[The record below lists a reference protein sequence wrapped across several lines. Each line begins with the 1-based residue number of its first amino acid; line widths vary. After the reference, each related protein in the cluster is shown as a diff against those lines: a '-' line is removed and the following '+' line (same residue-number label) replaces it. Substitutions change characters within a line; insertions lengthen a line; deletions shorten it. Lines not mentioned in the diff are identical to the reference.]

1 MASKKSD
8 KHPDNHQNNQWLR
21 PLGNTGL
28 RCHPL
33 GFGCYRVA
41 EGNAEHEAALRAYLE
56 QGGNLIDTS
65 ANYADGRS
73 ETLVGKLLQ
82 DFPREQV
89 IVVTKGGYI
98 QGENMKLALQRK
110 FPEVVE
116 YGEGLWH
123 SIHPEFL
130 ETQIS
135 RSAARMRQK
144 VIDVYLLHN
153 PEYYLEHQ
161 AHHKIITE
169 KDHQEFYRRVQEA
182 FRYLEGKVAE
192 GKIRWYGISSNN
204 YGMAS
209 SSRTRTSVSRCWEA
223 AESVAAHHHFRVVQ
237 LPMNLYESGGA
248 LEANNNGQTVL
259 EFCREKGIGVLLN
272 RPLNA
277 FFGHQMMR
285 LADFL
290 KPGEKPPGKEQLHAL
305 LEPLHKMEQVLE
317 DQFDIALLHGD
328 DGGIAHYLE
337 VIVPQIKSSSHWEA
351 VFAEHIVQPIERW
364 AGQCQQLYG
373 GRKEWDEWLR
383 KFSES
388 LPRIFEQIARHLA
401 ASQQGASDQLRKQLQ
416 QAGYPKTKEPLSRM
430 SQNVLLHLD
439 GVSCVLNGMRRGE
452 YVKDSMGTVELEPVD
467 SLSILSKF
475 RQLNPQEPV
484 RAVH

>member
-1 MASKKSD
+1 MATQKSD
-8 KHPDNHQNNQWLR
+8 NHPNKQQLR
-21 PLGNTGL
+21 PLGSTGL
-28 RCHPL
+28 RCHPM

-41 EGNAEHEAALRAYLE
+41 EGNAAQEAALRAYLE

-65 ANYADGRS
+65 ANYTDGRS
-73 ETLVGKLLQ
+73 EMLVGKLLQ

-89 IVVTKGGYI
+89 ILITKGGYI
-98 QGENMKLALQRK
+98 QGQNMTLALQRK

-135 RSAARMRQK
+135 RSAERMRQQ

-209 SSRTRTSVSRCWEA
+209 SSRTWTSVSRCWEA
-223 AESVAAHHHFRVVQ
+223 AESVSAKHHFRVVQ
-237 LPMNLYESGGA
+237 LPMNLCESGGA
-248 LEANNNGQTVL
+248 LEINNNGQTVL
-259 EFCREKGIGVLLN
+259 SFCRDKGIGVLLN

-277 FFGHQMMR
+277 FFNHQMRR

-305 LEPLHKMEQVLE
+305 LEPLHKMEKILE
-317 DQFDIALLHGD
+317 DQFDISLLHGD
-328 DGGIAHYLE
+328 AGGIAHYLE
-337 VIVPQIKSSSHWEA
+337 VIVPQIKSPNHWEA

-364 AGQCQQLYG
+364 AVQCQQLYG
-373 GRKEWDEWLR
+373 GRKEWDEWLQ
-383 KFSES
+383 KFGET
-388 LPRIFEQIARHLA
+388 LPRIFEQVARHLA
-401 ASQQGASDQLRKQLQ
+401 ASQQEASDHLREQLQ
-416 QAGYPKTKEPLSRM
+416 LAGYPKTKESLSQM
-430 SQNVLLHLD
+430 SQNVLLNLD
-439 GVSCVLNGMRRGE
+439 GVSCVLNGMRHPE
-452 YVKDSMGTVELEPVD
+452 YVNDSMGTVNLDPVD
-467 SLSILSKF
+467 SISILTNF
-475 RQLNPQEPV
+475 RKLNSQEPV
-484 RAVH
+484 RQVQ